1 MSRNAF
7 TWIPLQDIK
16 DFQICHPAPPGH
28 FHFWKKSRICKSGHV
43 ATWSA
48 GDQSQ
53 QVRRESASG
62 LIAHYPLLMRS
73 TTLTRMMMTA
83 IVTVRHRLGLG
94 WLRHLSFIVVS
105 CISWHLAVVID
116 CKSQPPLKIISHK
129 ILGRVGRDGGTAVSE
144 TSAWCVLH
152 LYCLVRRTLMLAWL
166 HILPTIQYM
175 QLCTREANIGLSD
188 GHLSHQASVGC
199 STFMFGWKYKDHH
212 ESWP

>member
-1 MSRNAF
+1 MINLRIASFLTACSAEKNIVLWWIKFHFYMSKTAF
-7 TWIPLQDIK
+7 TKGTSLSHLQDIK
-16 DFQICHPAPPGH
+16 DFQITPVQPPGH
-28 FHFWKKSRICKSGHV
+28 FHFWKKSRICKSPHV

-73 TTLTRMMMTA
+73 TTVTRMMMTA

-116 CKSQPPLKIISHK
+116 CKSQPP
-129 ILGRVGRDGGTAVSE
+129 
-144 TSAWCVLH
+144 
-152 LYCLVRRTLMLAWL
+152 
-166 HILPTIQYM
+166 
-175 QLCTREANIGLSD
+175 
-188 GHLSHQASVGC
+188 
-199 STFMFGWKYKDHH
+199 WK
-212 ESWP
+212 S